1 MSGFF
6 TILMI
11 VAMLATLG
19 VVVGGVISMA
29 RGGAFN
35 RRNANRLM
43 RLRVVLQAT
52 ALLFFVVAMLF
63 VRKG

>member
-19 VVVGGVISMA
+19 VVVVGVISMA

-35 RRNANRLM
+35 RRNSNRLM